1 MNLVPF
7 IAEKLGVEIG
17 EEFKLENSDLLIYK
31 FQGTGLFAKANIE
44 DSYWCACKDLTLRDI
59 LVGIV
64 KIEKLPFEPKEGERY
79 WVATWD
85 TQETTLTTC
94 GAIWHNRAD
103 CYADK
108 YVSNCFRTEAEAE
121 KHKFEIYE
129 KLTGKK
135 WTP

>member
-1 MNLVPF
+1 MNLVPL

-17 EEFKLENSDLLIYK
+17 EEFEANGKTCKFEKDGLIHYNNDGHGKEWWCRAECTMFGLL
-31 FQGTGLFAKANIE
+31 TGEFE
-44 DSYWCACKDLTLRDI
+44 
-59 LVGIV
+59 V
-64 KIEKLPFEPKEGERY
+64 KKPPFDPEEGEQY

-94 GAIWHNRAD
+94 RAIWHNRAD

-108 YVSNCFRTEAEAE
+108 YVGNRFRTEAEAE

-129 KLTGKK
+129 KLKGKK